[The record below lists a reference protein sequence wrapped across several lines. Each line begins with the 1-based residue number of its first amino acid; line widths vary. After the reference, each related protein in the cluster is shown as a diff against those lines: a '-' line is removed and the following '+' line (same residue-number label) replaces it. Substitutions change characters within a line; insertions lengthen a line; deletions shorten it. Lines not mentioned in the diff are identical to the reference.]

1 MPFGGLLIHHQAA
14 FGRFGGACRVL
25 QMMGELAQNL
35 KSSIHL
41 FVGLAL

>member
-14 FGRFGGACRVL
+14 FGRFGGAYRVL
-25 QMMGELAQNL
+25 QLMGEPAQNL

-41 FVGLAL
+41 LVGLAL